1 MTKITF
7 FQTPTVEDSLALT
20 RFKELVVENTSLS
33 ILEEKEEAK
42 GVKADLVS
50 AIDIL
55 NLTLST
61 ISTFITVIDF
71 WQSQYPKYSIKIDI
85 EGNTYTKENMSKGEF
100 EEALKKALE
109 KQEQVTLKIKSE
121 EK

>member
-61 ISTFITVIDF
+61 ISTLITVIDF

>member
-7 FQTPTVEDSLALT
+7 FQTPTVEDSLALN

-61 ISTFITVIDF
+61 ISTLITVIDF

>member
-42 GVKADLVS
+42 GAKADLVS

-61 ISTFITVIDF
+61 ISTLITVIDF

-100 EEALKKALE
+100 EETLKKALE